1 MSSPA
6 NSRWTKDELH
16 GQSRRG
22 KAEAKADKRKTS
34 FKAWNR
40 DQRGCCGISWMTRTI
55 FVFIMFFFIA
65 ALIVTLFFVIPRAV
79 VFQFYEDQ
87 PFVNTTAPYFARTPA
102 NFTFDADLQ
111 LMADNTASYLPIQ
124 FSDATAKI
132 IDLDTGVVIANGN
145 LGKYKLKK
153 GRNIPVRFPVTFSY
167 AAINGTDQTWT
178 NMYDACKHQF
188 TGQVRSAI
196 KLRLEVK
203 QSIIGMVPKPVSQDS
218 LLGITCPFELP
229 ADGV

>member
-1 MSSPA
+1 M
-6 NSRWTKDELH
+6 
-16 GQSRRG
+16 
-22 KAEAKADKRKTS
+22 
-34 FKAWNR
+34 KAWNR
-40 DQRGCCGISWMTRTI
+40 DQRGCCGIKWMTRTV

-65 ALIVTLFFVIPRAV
+65 GLAVTLYFVIPRAV
-79 VFQFYEDQ
+79 VFQFYADE
-87 PFVNTTAPYFARTPA
+87 PFMNTTKPYFARTPA
-102 NFTFDADLQ
+102 NFTFDANLQ
-111 LMADNTASYLPIQ
+111 LLADSTASYLPVQ
-124 FSDATAKI
+124 FSNVQAKI
-132 IDLDTGVVIANGN
+132 IDLDTGVVIANGE
-145 LGKYKLKK
+145 LGRYKLKK
-153 GRNIPVRFPVTFSY
+153 GRNLPVVFPVTFSY

-203 QSIIGMVPKPVSQDS
+203 QNIVGMIPKPMSQDS